1 MYYPP
6 LHQNKYVTRG
16 GFWTPTGKIECNST
30 ILRELG
36 YPGMPTYLPCAE
48 NDIDNPELAEEY
60 PIVLTTGGGFMPYH
74 HSEHFQMQGMRYL
87 YPDPYYSINPE
98 LAEKLDIEHGDWCWI
113 ETQRGRIKMRANVEP
128 EVDPRVVF
136 VPRGWWFPERDTN
149 IDLDNPFGCLESNTN
164 VLTSVDEWDCDPMGG
179 SWANRGLMCKV
190 YKCTEADHEWNAK
203 DKTWSIPGCAKNP
216 GISTDPE
223 DLKHRV
229 LRWEK
234 IPFEAP
240 ACTKEVPEGFSWQW
254 QNDALYQDSTQ
265 FRLDDSG
272 WLIDPKTNEY
282 VDAHTGWYY
291 VAAENCLMDKATGK
305 KYTMERE
312 EIAELAGIRLYPG
325 QDAPYAVPEQLT
337 WDREKGYA
345 RLGDKPYI
353 YNPESGWLIRPCN
366 QRLP

>member
-1 MYYPP
+1 M
-6 LHQNKYVTRG
+6 
-16 GFWTPTGKIECNST
+16 
-30 ILRELG
+30 
-36 YPGMPTYLPCAE
+36 
-48 NDIDNPELAEEY
+48 
-60 PIVLTTGGGFMPYH
+60 
-74 HSEHFQMQGMRYL
+74 
-87 YPDPYYSINPE
+87 
-98 LAEKLDIEHGDWCWI
+98 
-113 ETQRGRIKMRANVEP
+113 
-128 EVDPRVVF
+128 F

-353 YNPESGWLIRPCN
+353 YNPESGWLIDPATNVYHDAYYGWAYDPTTNGLIDEETGKRYTMSYEAIEE
-366 QRLP
+366 

>member
-1 MYYPP
+1 M
-6 LHQNKYVTRG
+6 
-16 GFWTPTGKIECNST
+16 
-30 ILRELG
+30 
-36 YPGMPTYLPCAE
+36 
-48 NDIDNPELAEEY
+48 
-60 PIVLTTGGGFMPYH
+60 
-74 HSEHFQMQGMRYL
+74 
-87 YPDPYYSINPE
+87 
-98 LAEKLDIEHGDWCWI
+98 
-113 ETQRGRIKMRANVEP
+113 
-128 EVDPRVVF
+128 F

-312 EIAELAGIRLYPG
+312 EIAEPRRHSPVPGPGRSLRSARAAHVGSREGLCPPRRQALYLQPRKRLARSIL
-325 QDAPYAVPEQLT
+325 
-337 WDREKGYA
+337 
-345 RLGDKPYI
+345 
-353 YNPESGWLIRPCN
+353 RPTSTMTPTMAGHTTPPPTASST
-366 QRLP
+366 RKRASVTR

>member
-1 MYYPP
+1 M
-6 LHQNKYVTRG
+6 
-16 GFWTPTGKIECNST
+16 
-30 ILRELG
+30 
-36 YPGMPTYLPCAE
+36 
-48 NDIDNPELAEEY
+48 
-60 PIVLTTGGGFMPYH
+60 LTTGGGFMPYH

-353 YNPESGWLIRPCN
+353 YNPESGWLIDPATNIYHDAYYGWAYDPTTNGLVDEETGKRYTMSYEAIEE
-366 QRLP
+366 